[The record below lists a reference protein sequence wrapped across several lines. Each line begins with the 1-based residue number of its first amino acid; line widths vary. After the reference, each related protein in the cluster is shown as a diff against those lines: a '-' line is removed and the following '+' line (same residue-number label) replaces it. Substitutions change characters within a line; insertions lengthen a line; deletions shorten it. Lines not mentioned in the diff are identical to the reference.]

1 MPLPL
6 PLHKSTIIPL
16 PLPLRKST
24 NTAQITSILCQYSN
38 FNWSKCIQSTTP
50 QAYSLMLSSRTH
62 ARKQGGYSQPV
73 WPARVRPAY
82 GEGQGI
88 SCPAW
93 VLPGLT
99 APSYTLKEKP
109 KPPINHF
116 GLCGQ
121 KRVWGSYPN
130 QDKLIA
136 ANECVHVT
144 ASSASFP
151 YTFGPLARGL
161 KPNQGGI
168 RTAGQKSIGSWAR
181 FTLRSFARDCK

>member
-1 MPLPL
+1 
-6 PLHKSTIIPL
+6 
-16 PLPLRKST
+16 
-24 NTAQITSILCQYSN
+24 
-38 FNWSKCIQSTTP
+38 
-50 QAYSLMLSSRTH
+50 MLSSRTH

-109 KPPINHF
+109 KPPNNHF
-116 GLCGQ
+116 GLCGL
-121 KRVWGSYPN
+121 KRVWGSYPK
-130 QDKLIA
+130 QSELIT
-136 ANECVHVT
+136 ANEWLHVT

-151 YTFGPLARGL
+151 CTYGPLARGRE
-161 KPNQGGI
+161 PNQGGI
-168 RTAGQKSIGSWAR
+168 RTAGPKSIRVWGLLNAATNVRRKVKNRTGLPCLWQTASSTEVISSPWV
-181 FTLRSFARDCK
+181 T

>member
-1 MPLPL
+1 MLP
-6 PLHKSTIIPL
+6 
-16 PLPLRKST
+16 
-24 NTAQITSILCQYSN
+24 
-38 FNWSKCIQSTTP
+38 
-50 QAYSLMLSSRTH
+50 SRTH

-116 GLCGQ
+116 GLCGL
-121 KRVWGSYPN
+121 KRVWGSYPK
-130 QDKLIA
+130 QSELIT
-136 ANECVHVT
+136 ANEWLHVT

-151 YTFGPLARGL
+151 CTYGPLARGRE
-161 KPNQGGI
+161 PNQGGI
-168 RTAGQKSIGSWAR
+168 RTAGQKSIRRGPQRGGHPPVQQAAGGER
-181 FTLRSFARDCK
+181 RQPEAAELVPRR

>member
-1 MPLPL
+1 M
-6 PLHKSTIIPL
+6 
-16 PLPLRKST
+16 
-24 NTAQITSILCQYSN
+24 N
-38 FNWSKCIQSTTP
+38 CISVWVVP
-50 QAYSLMLSSRTH
+50 RAPVVKALYLSVRET
-62 ARKQGGYSQPV
+62 GTFYSQPV

-93 VLPGLT
+93 VPPGLT

-121 KRVWGSYPN
+121 NGFGVPTPTKTRVSQPTYGD
-130 QDKLIA
+130 Q
-136 ANECVHVT
+136 
-144 ASSASFP
+144 SSRLAPPSF
-151 YTFGPLARGL
+151 YSFGPLARGL